1 TDDTNI
7 LNITGVEGDPIS
19 DGLAFGIYGGD
30 GADNQ
35 EYPSGIAPA
44 DSYATPIFIYSNIA
58 EANTWNTT
66 LQEGTNILGGNWLGG
81 NAWLK
86 PDGTGYS
93 QTCLD
98 SNNDGICDQPYV
110 IDEENID
117 YLPLSIGQT
126 LKPDLN
132 ITAISIT
139 PMQPIANQQAT
150 INATISNEG
159 NANAGAFNVSFF
171 VNDELL
177 GELRIQSLGSGSFT
191 FAEIEWT
198 PSLAGSYAIKL
209 VADSDNN
216 VLESDE
222 TNNESSI
229 TVEVVAPPTP
239 TPTPTTPPTTTPAT
253 TPPTTTPRPIIG
265 GGGGGGGGAIPGVPI
280 YISPYIAVMA
290 KERYEIT
297 MPSATQK
304 DTNVLSIVVIPEE
317 KVNVRVG
324 VEKIEKLSTEIPKPS
339 GMVALILSV
348 ELSLSKETDVKG
360 EINFVLKRDEI
371 RKSGFDPDT
380 VFVSLL
386 RFDEK
391 QRQWI
396 KLDTK
401 LTGKDENYNYYSTA
415 TPSFS
420 LFVAILEA
428 SEPTPTT
435 NPLVTSTASPII
447 PKTTLTPAS
456 KSTPGFEAL
465 FAIAGLITVAYLMRR
480 KI

>member
-1 TDDTNI
+1 
-7 LNITGVEGDPIS
+7 
-19 DGLAFGIYGGD
+19 
-30 GADNQ
+30 
-35 EYPSGIAPA
+35 
-44 DSYATPIFIYSNIA
+44 
-58 EANTWNTT
+58 
-66 LQEGTNILGGNWLGG
+66 
-81 NAWLK
+81 
-86 PDGTGYS
+86 
-93 QTCLD
+93 
-98 SNNDGICDQPYV
+98 
-110 IDEENID
+110 
-117 YLPLSIGQT
+117 
-126 LKPDLN
+126 
-132 ITAISIT
+132 ISIT

-177 GELRIQSLGSGSFT
+177 GELRIQSLASGSFT

-253 TPPTTTPRPIIG
+253 TPPTTTPRPIG
-265 GGGGGGGGAIPGVPI
+265 GGGGGGGGAGGGAVIPGVPI

-297 MPSATQK
+297 MPSTTQK

-317 KVNVRVG
+317 KVNVRVR

-435 NPLVTSTASPII
+435 NPLVTSTTSPII